1 MTIWVFFGNVELVK
15 ENVQKHNFYNNF
27 ENFNG
32 SVRQHWLL
40 NITLFSIASSLEHLV
55 NMYTLAL
62 LCMIKPRTGPPR
74 ARGGG
79 CVWGGCLL
87 TQRKKKE
94 KKLGPLAQRKKR
106 NFFNDYIYILLFLEL
121 CLTPFK
127 T

>member
-62 LCMIKPRTGPPR
+62 LCMIKPRTAGRASWPKEKKGKKIGPPSPK
-74 ARGGG
+74 
-79 CVWGGCLL
+79 
-87 TQRKKKE
+87 KKKE
-94 KKLGPLAQRKKR
+94 
-106 NFFNDYIYILLFLEL
+106 FF
-121 CLTPFK
+121 
-127 T
+127 